1 MTLEIDDVV
10 NVEGIEALQDGV
22 MRHARQF
29 VEDWMAVPA
38 CDENGRPVA
47 SCGRELFTV
56 ALAGL
61 IYDVLTQGV
70 MKETPWLGQ
79 DD

>member
-1 MTLEIDDVV
+1 MILDIDDVV
-10 NVEGIEALQDGV
+10 SLERLEVLQDGV

-38 CDENGRPVA
+38 CNESGRPVA

-56 ALAGL
+56 AVAGL

-70 MKETPWLGQ
+70 LKETPALGM

>member
-1 MTLEIDDVV
+1 MILDIEDVV
-10 NVEGIEALQDGV
+10 NMEGIDALRDGV

-29 VEDWMAVPA
+29 VEDWMKIPS
-38 CDENGRPVA
+38 CDLHGQPVA

-56 ALAGL
+56 AVAGL
-61 IYDVLTQGV
+61 IHDVLTQGV
-70 MKETPWLGQ
+70 MKETPRLGM